1 MKFNFTLIIV
11 VITTMFSCQKNSID
25 PAPVIAPIVVSNAST
40 QLNVPYAN
48 IDSFQKM
55 DVYLPANRS
64 TTTTKVLVVIHGG
77 GWVIG
82 DKTDMSVF
90 VNILRTRLP
99 DYAIFNINYRL
110 ASLPNNNTFPIQEN
124 DTKAAIDF
132 IYNNRN
138 TYNISDRFALLGA
151 SAGGHLALLHAYKNT
166 SPKIKAVVDLYG
178 PTDMVDL
185 YNNPAS
191 SLAPASAVGLIVGGS
206 VFANPTNNPAIFSS
220 SSPLNFVTATSS
232 PTIVF
237 HGDLDTIVRPSQS
250 TRLIAKLSQ
259 SGVANLYKNYPAEGH
274 AYISA
279 SALGDTFDKTVA
291 FLNQHVQ

>member
-1 MKFNFTLIIV
+1 MKRIYFLYISISILF
-11 VITTMFSCQKNSID
+11 FSCQKNSID
-25 PAPVIAPIVVSNAST
+25 PTVEVTPPIGITAST
-40 QLNVPYAN
+40 QLNVAYSNTDAM
-48 IDSFQKM
+48 QKM
-55 DVYLPANRS
+55 DIYLPANRS
-64 TTTTKVLVVIHGG
+64 IATTKVLVVIHGG

-82 DKTDMSVF
+82 DKTDMNVF

-110 ASLPNNNTFPIQEN
+110 AALPSTNPFPTQEN

-138 TYNISDRFALLGA
+138 TYNISDKFALLGA
-151 SAGGHLALLHAYKNT
+151 SAGGHLALLQAYKYAT
-166 SPKIKAVVDLYG
+166 PKIKAVVDLYG

-191 SLAPASAVGLIVGGS
+191 SAVPASAVGFIVGGN
-206 VFANPTNNPAIFSS
+206 VFATPSTNAAIFSS

-237 HGDLDTIVRPSQS
+237 HGDLDTLVRPSQS
-250 TRLIAKLSQ
+250 TRLIDKLTLA
-259 SGVANLYKNYPAEGH
+259 GVPKQYKNYPTEGH
-274 AYISA
+274 AYIST

>member
-1 MKFNFTLIIV
+1 MKIKFLILIALV
-11 VITTMFSCQKNSID
+11 VTFFSCQKRNIDPTPVAITPTGIAASTQTDVAYASID
-25 PAPVIAPIVVSNAST
+25 PK
-40 QLNVPYAN
+40 
-48 IDSFQKM
+48 QKM
-55 DVYLPANRS
+55 DIYLPANRS
-64 TTTTKVLVVIHGG
+64 TATTKVLIVIHGG

-82 DKTDMSVF
+82 DKVDMDLFVSV
-90 VNILRTRLP
+90 LRTRLP

-110 ASLPNNNTFPIQEN
+110 ASLPSNNPFPTQEN